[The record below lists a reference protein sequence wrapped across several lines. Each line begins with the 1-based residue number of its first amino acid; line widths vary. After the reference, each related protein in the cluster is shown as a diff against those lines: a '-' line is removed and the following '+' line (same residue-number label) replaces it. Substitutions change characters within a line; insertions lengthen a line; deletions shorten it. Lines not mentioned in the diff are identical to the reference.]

1 MKKMLIKNPMAKI
14 QRKEDSNKKKIQRLG
29 RLLIQQVRNKK
40 NYKTKER
47 MKEFTF
53 ISQELNSQVYLIS
66 QVNLYLK

>member
-1 MKKMLIKNPMAKI
+1 MAKI

>member
-1 MKKMLIKNPMAKI
+1 MAKI
-14 QRKEDSNKKKIQRLG
+14 QRKEDSNKKKIQTLG